1 MYLSI
6 CLVIIFPCSSTS
18 PSLVLVGKKLGAGL
32 GWLGVGT
39 QEPSLSSPPGAG
51 YRLGGGRPSPSPDRT
66 LVAHSGNGAELDQD
80 TWPGPLQT
88 TLHCTGTSSA
98 GTHYFYST

>member
-1 MYLSI
+1 MQYTCIYYMS
-6 CLVIIFPCSSTS
+6 CVNIFVFLHFPVSS
-18 PSLVLVGKKLGAGL
+18 VGQQEAGCWA
-32 GWLGVGT
+32 GLGVGT

-80 TWPGPLQT
+80 TWPGPL
-88 TLHCTGTSSA
+88 HCTGTSSA